1 MPVNVAIF
9 EDNAKFLDALS
20 MLIRGTAEL
29 RLTGAYDSTAGLLDK
44 VAAANPDLVLMDI
57 GIQPIS
63 GIEAT
68 RQILRVYPT
77 VKILVET
84 VFDDDGA
91 VFAAICAGAAGYI
104 LKDNLAANLLPFIRD
119 INDGG
124 APMSPVIA
132 SKILRL
138 FRDHF
143 PAAELRETYN
153 LTKREKEILR
163 CLVEG
168 MSYKMMA
175 AACGISFETVKT
187 YIKRIYEKLH
197 VASMTEAVVKALR
210 ENLV

>member
-29 RLTGAYDSTAGLLDK
+29 SLTGAYGSTAGLLEK
-44 VAAANPDLVLMDI
+44 VAVARPDLVLMDI
-57 GIQPIS
+57 GILPIS

-68 RQILRVYPT
+68 KQILRLYPK
-77 VKILVET
+77 VKVLIET
-84 VFDDDGA
+84 VFDDDNA
-91 VFAAICAGAAGYI
+91 VFAAICAGATGYI
-104 LKDNLAANLLPFIRD
+104 LKDNLAGNLLPFIRD

-124 APMSPVIA
+124 APMSPSIA

-143 PAAELRETYN
+143 PAGELKETYN

-168 MSYKMMA
+168 MSYKMIA
-175 AACGISFETVKT
+175 SACDISFETVKT

>member
-1 MPVNVAIF
+1 MPVNVTIF

-20 MLIRGTAEL
+20 LLIEGTEEL
-29 RLTGAYDSTAGLLDK
+29 TLTGAYDSTEGLLDK
-44 VAAANPDLVLMDI
+44 VAAASPDLVLMDI
-57 GIQPIS
+57 GILPIS

-68 RQILRVYPT
+68 KQILRIYPG
-77 VKILVET
+77 VKILIET
-84 VFDDDGA
+84 VFDDDNA

-104 LKDNLAANLLPFIRD
+104 VKDNLAGNLLPFIRD
-119 INDGG
+119 INNGG

-143 PAAELRETYN
+143 PTGELKENYN
-153 LTKREKEILR
+153 LSKREREILR
-163 CLVEG
+163 CLVDG

-175 AACGISFETVKT
+175 AACDISFETLKT